1 MSGDYAFGGIT
12 LLNRDGG
19 GATGSTPQTH
29 RAGNGSAGGEGSRS
43 AQILIVDDEPNV
55 ASFMARALQA
65 KGFSVDIARDG
76 REGLDRAMSR
86 SYELVV
92 LDLRMPDVNGVTV
105 LKEFR
110 RDRPHQRVMVVSAAA
125 GVEVKVRCLELGA
138 VDFLAK
144 PFELAELTARVA
156 ARVGAPTSESDP
168 SERYLRVGSLTLD
181 LYRHAVDTGS
191 DAGFVPLSSREFDLL
206 RFLMTRAGRP
216 CSREQLLDA
225 VWDTSFETGTNVV
238 DVYVH
243 RLRHKLGGGQIET
256 LRNVGYLLE
265 PV

>member
-1 MSGDYAFGGIT
+1 MLKGDNGRATAVAPRTGHRPG
-12 LLNRDGG
+12 DG
-19 GATGSTPQTH
+19 TD
-29 RAGNGSAGGEGSRS
+29 GEGTRG

-65 KGFSVDIARDG
+65 KGFSVDITDNG
-76 REGLDRAMSR
+76 RAGLDRAMASD
-86 SYELVV
+86 YELVI

-110 RDRPHQRVMVVSAAA
+110 RDRPQQRVMVVSAAA

-144 PFELAELTARVA
+144 PFELAELTARVS
-156 ARVGAPTSESDP
+156 ARVGSPLSDSDP
-168 SERYLRVGSLTLD
+168 ADRYLRVGSLTLD
-181 LYRHAVDTGS
+181 LYRHAVDTGTGT
-191 DAGFVPLSSREFDLL
+191 GFVPLSTREFDLL
-206 RFLMTRAGRP
+206 RYLMGRAGRP
-216 CSREQLLDA
+216 CSRKQLLDA
-225 VWDTSFETGTNVV
+225 VWDTSFDTGTNVV

-243 RLRHKLGGGQIET
+243 RLRHKLGGTQIET

>member
-1 MSGDYAFGGIT
+1 MLKDEV
-12 LLNRDGG
+12 G
-19 GATGSTPQTH
+19 GAAVRPL
-29 RAGNGSAGGEGSRS
+29 RIAGGERERRGT
-43 AQILIVDDEPNV
+43 QVLVIDDEPSV
-55 ASFMARALQA
+55 SSFIARALRA
-65 KGFSVDIARDG
+65 KGYEVDTAEDG
-76 REGLDRAMSR
+76 RRGLDRALSQA
-86 SYELVV
+86 YELVL
-92 LDLRMPDVNGVTV
+92 LDLRMPNVNGLQV
-105 LKEFR
+105 LRELLR
-110 RDRPHQRVMVVSAAA
+110 RRPEQQVMVVSAAA
-125 GVEVKVRCLELGA
+125 GVEVKVRCLEHGA

-156 ARVGAPTSESDP
+156 ARVGAPMSESDP
-168 SERYLRVGSLTLD
+168 DERYLRVGSLTLD

-191 DAGFVPLSSREFDLL
+191 GAGFVPLSTREFDLL

>member
-1 MSGDYAFGGIT
+1 MLKGEGG
-12 LLNRDGG
+12 R
-19 GATGSTPQTH
+19 ATSSARWTGQRP
-29 RAGNGSAGGEGSRS
+29 GNGPEADGDALG

-55 ASFMARALQA
+55 SSFMARALQA
-65 KGFSVDIARDG
+65 KGFSVDIADNG
-76 REGLDRAMSR
+76 RAGLDRAMAMA
-86 SYELVV
+86 YELVI
-92 LDLRMPDVNGVTV
+92 LDLRMPDINGVRV

-110 RDRPHQRVMVVSAAA
+110 RDRPQQRVMVVSAAA

-144 PFELAELTARVA
+144 PFELAELTARVS
-156 ARVGAPTSESDP
+156 ARVGAPGADSAPSD
-168 SERYLRVGSLTLD
+168 RFLRVGSLTLD
-181 LYRHAVDTGS
+181 LYRHAVDTGMG
-191 DAGFVPLSSREFDLL
+191 AGFVPLSTREFDLL

-225 VWDTSFETGTNVV
+225 VWDTSFDTGTNVV

-243 RLRHKLGGGQIET
+243 RLRHKLGGSQIET

>member
-1 MSGDYAFGGIT
+1 M
-12 LLNRDGG
+12 LNRDGG
-19 GATGSTPQTH
+19 GAMGSEPQTQQLV
-29 RAGNGSAGGEGSRS
+29 GGGADADDASRS

-65 KGFSVDIARDG
+65 KGFSVDIAKDG
-76 REGLDRAMSR
+76 RDGLDRAMSR
-86 SYELVV
+86 AYELVI
-92 LDLRMPDVNGVTV
+92 LDLRMPNVNGVTV

-110 RDRPHQRVMVVSAAA
+110 RDRPHQRVMIVSAAA

-156 ARVGAPTSESDP
+156 ARVGAPMSESDP
-168 SERYLRVGSLTLD
+168 DERYLRVGSLTLD

-191 DAGFVPLSSREFDLL
+191 GAGFVPLSTREFDLL